1 MVCAVGPDR
10 ASRSSRLEGADVVG
24 LRALLALADLEGH
37 ALALWVPETLHTSC
51 DLVILVNQP
60 TEPGASS
67 NVVGLGCC
75 AVGEGS

>member
-1 MVCAVGPDR
+1 LTIH
-10 ASRSSRLEGADVVG
+10 RSI
-24 LRALLALADLEGH
+24 LL
-37 ALALWVPETLHTSC
+37 
-51 DLVILVNQP
+51 ILVNQP